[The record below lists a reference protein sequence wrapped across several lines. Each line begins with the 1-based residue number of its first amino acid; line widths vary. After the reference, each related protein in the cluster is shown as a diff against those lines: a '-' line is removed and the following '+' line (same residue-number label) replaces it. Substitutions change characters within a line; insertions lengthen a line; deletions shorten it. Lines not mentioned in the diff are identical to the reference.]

1 MQYSHSLIRDI
12 IGWDTAT
19 WSKALR
25 VWDEVI
31 PERASASLALELGAG
46 RGGVSLYLAL
56 HGFSVVC
63 SEIDSPEPEARP
75 LHRRY
80 SVAERVSYQAIDAT
94 KIPFPDNRFG
104 VVAFKSILGGIGR
117 HGRQETL
124 NQAMREIYRV
134 LKPGGFLLF
143 AENLDGSRIHM
154 FLRRHFVN
162 WGNSWHYLSQD
173 EIEVLLRPFSRRQVE
188 TTGLLSAFGRSEWQ
202 RSCLHFLDTV
212 IDPLVAKRQHY
223 LAFGWAQK

>member
-1 MQYSHSLIRDI
+1 MEYSRSKIRDI

-31 PERASASLALELGAG
+31 PDRVDALAALELGAG

-80 SVAERVSYQAIDAT
+80 SVAERVSYQSIDAT
-94 KIPFPDNRFG
+94 SIPFPDNCFD
-104 VVAFKSILGGIGR
+104 VVALKSILGGIGR
-117 HGRQETL
+117 HGRQENL

-134 LKPGGFLLF
+134 LKPGGFLLY
-143 AENLDGSRIHM
+143 AENLAGSRVHM
-154 FLRRHFVN
+154 FLRRHFVK
-162 WGNSWHYLSQD
+162 WGHSWRYFTPEDLED
-173 EIEVLLRPFSRRQVE
+173 MLRSFSRHRLE
-188 TTGLLSAFGRSEWQ
+188 TTGFLATLGRSEWQ
-202 RSCLHFLDTV
+202 RSCLHFLDAV
-212 IDPLVAKRQHY
+212 IDPLITKRQHY